1 MFRTILLLSAAFL
14 LGTAQ
19 ISAQEEATCYQ
30 RYAKVFEVRGADE
43 VAEGWHDNVV
53 ITIRKGSHA
62 DCFIGKV
69 MVKNG
74 AVDTRSIALKFVD
87 DKYEK
92 LDRAYKF
99 DDPAIVL
106 QGISKTLITLDEEL
120 INIMFVEAVK
130 PKKKAVERAPD
141 PATLFEL

>member
-1 MFRTILLLSAAFL
+1 MIRTIFL
-14 LGTAQ
+14 LAATIFCGSMQ
-19 ISAQEEATCYQ
+19 ISAQEESTCYQ
-30 RYAKVFEVRGADE
+30 RYAKVFEVRGADQ
-43 VAEGWHDNVV
+43 VNDGWHDNVV
-53 ITIRKGSHA
+53 ITLRKGSHA

-69 MVKNG
+69 LVTNG

-92 LDRAYKF
+92 LDRSYKY
-99 DDPAIVL
+99 DEPAIVL
-106 QGISKTLITLDEEL
+106 QGISKTLVTLDEEL

-130 PKKKAVERAPD
+130 PKKKAIERAPD